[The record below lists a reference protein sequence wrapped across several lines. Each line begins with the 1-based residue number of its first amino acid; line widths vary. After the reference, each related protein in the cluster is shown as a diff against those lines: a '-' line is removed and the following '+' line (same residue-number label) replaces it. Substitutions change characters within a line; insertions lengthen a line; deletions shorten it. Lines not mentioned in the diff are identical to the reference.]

1 MIRENIH
8 TNVVIPQ
15 EFRDN
20 IDKQIEK
27 KVKDYLE
34 RTKSEDRLIGYSYDI
49 KVNIEIKLD
58 EPTNQTK
65 LELK

>member
-15 EFRDN
+15 EFKDN

>member
-49 KVNIEIKLD
+49 KVNIELRLD